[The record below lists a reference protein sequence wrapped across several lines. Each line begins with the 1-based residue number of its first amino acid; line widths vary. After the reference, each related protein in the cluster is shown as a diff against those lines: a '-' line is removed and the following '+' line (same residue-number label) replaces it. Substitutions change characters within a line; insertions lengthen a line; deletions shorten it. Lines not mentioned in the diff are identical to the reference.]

1 MKRFLCILMCMLL
14 LTSGASAQE
23 GNTPTEIFRKQFI
36 IGGFGFGGTVYVS
49 ASGVAPWLDVILPFT
64 GAKLQLRVIGESQG
78 ELIGAVG
85 GNDRWQAK
93 MYTKDAKDQ
102 VQGLTYL
109 YGDAQAMYLKSDLL
123 PDVLLTAPVQ
133 DVHIPYQLVDQDYL
147 NLLAAFDPMGLML
160 PQTEGNVQVYSAL
173 TELADI
179 PEEEWTTTW
188 EPVLE
193 KYYTEIDMWLSAYGA
208 APEVSGATGSLTM
221 KSAYKIPAED
231 LKQEAKY
238 LVGLM
243 VYDHELQAL
252 LAPHFTDEQRLLYLN
267 PSLVYFYEYCIDLL
281 PLSGSFYLEREV
293 TAMGETISTS
303 VSMPLPALP
312 EELTAPLSEKLA
324 EVFALPYHDILA
336 DVQSF
341 SYQKAGGDVSISV
354 SSPNRTISFIVDENV
369 ANAETQQ
376 VEGFVRIT
384 PAPGIDEA
392 PLSAAFTWKT
402 SHRIW
407 EDDEWVRHE
416 DNSLYLSIEPDTSLM
431 DADDPFR
438 NSYIDFPSLLVDA
451 QFNYSQ
457 QTDMEGRPVK
467 LAVDIKTVLPD
478 AEVNV
483 TASLKTAEKWAHEDL
498 PTEGAE
504 NMLAMDDERRQALLT
519 EAAANA
525 LRAMTAAVVEA
536 PADSEEASGAAP
548 AGE

>member
-1 MKRFLCILMCMLL
+1 MMKRLLCILMSLL
-14 LTSGASAQE
+14 LLMAGAAAQE

-36 IGGFGFGGTVYVS
+36 VGGFGFGGTVYVS

-78 ELIGAVG
+78 EQIGAVG

-93 MYTKDAKDQ
+93 MYTKDAQGQ
-102 VQGLTYL
+102 VQGMTYL
-109 YGDAQAMYLKSDLL
+109 YGDAEAMYLKSDLL

-147 NLLAAFDPMGLML
+147 HLLAAFDPMGLMV
-160 PQTEGNVQVYSAL
+160 PRAEGNVQAYSAM

-179 PEEEWTTTW
+179 PEEEWETAW

-208 APEVSGATGSLTM
+208 APEVSGSTGSLTM
-221 KSAYKIPAED
+221 KSSYQIPVDD
-231 LKQEAKY
+231 LKAEAKY
-238 LVGLM
+238 LIGLI

-252 LAPHFTDEQRLLYLN
+252 LVPHFTDEQRMLYLN

-281 PLSGSFYLEREV
+281 PLNGCIYLEREV

-303 VSMPLPALP
+303 ISMPLPVLP
-312 EELTAPLSEKLA
+312 EELTAPISEKLA
-324 EVFALPYHDILA
+324 DMFALPYRDILA
-336 DVQSF
+336 EVQSF

-354 SSPNRTISFIVDENV
+354 SSPSRTISFIVDENV
-369 ANAETQQ
+369 SNAETQQ

-384 PAPGIDEA
+384 PAPGVDEA
-392 PLSAAFTWKT
+392 PLSAAFSCKIG
-402 SHRIW
+402 HRIW
-407 EDDEWVRHE
+407 EDDEWVLHE
-416 DNSLYLSIEPDTSLM
+416 DNSLHLSIEPDTSLM

-438 NSYIDFPSLLVDA
+438 NSYIDFPALLLDA

-467 LAVDIKTVLPD
+467 LAVDIRTVLPD

-504 NMLAMDDERRQALLT
+504 DMTQMDDARREALMA
-519 EAAANA
+519 EAAINA
-525 LRAMTAAVVEA
+525 LKAMTPSAFETTQEPVQ
-536 PADSEEASGAAP
+536 
-548 AGE
+548 